1 MREVPALHV
10 RNVPPEV
17 YEALRARASREG
29 RSMNAEVIAILRRA
43 LASRRDP
50 DDLIA
55 DLRRFR
61 ERVQLPPDAPTPEDL
76 IREDRDAGHRG
87 L

>member
-1 MREVPALHV
+1 MPTLHV

-29 RSMNAEVIAILRRA
+29 RSMNAEAIAILRRS

-50 DDLIA
+50 EDLIA

-61 ERVQLPPDAPTPEDL
+61 ERVQLPPDAPLPEEL

>member
-1 MREVPALHV
+1 MATLHV
-10 RNVPPEV
+10 RNVPPEL
-17 YEALRARASREG
+17 YEALRDRAAREG
-29 RSMNAEVIAILRRA
+29 RSMNAEVIAILRRS

-50 DDLIA
+50 EDLIG

-61 ERVQLPPDAPTPEDL
+61 ERVQLAPDAPPPEEL
-76 IREDRDAGHRG
+76 IREDRDAGHGG

>member
-1 MREVPALHV
+1 MVGMPTLHV
-10 RNVPPEV
+10 RNVPTEV
-17 YEALRARASREG
+17 YEALRARAAREG
-29 RSMNAEVIAILRRA
+29 RSMNAEVIAILRRS
-43 LASRRDP
+43 LTSRRDP
-50 DDLIA
+50 EDVIA

-61 ERVQLPPDAPTPEDL
+61 ERVQLPADAPAPEDL

>member
-1 MREVPALHV
+1 MEAVPTLHV

-17 YEALRARASREG
+17 YEALRARAAREG
-29 RSMNAEVIAILRRA
+29 RSMNAEVISILRRS

-50 DDLIA
+50 EDVIA

-61 ERVQLPPDAPTPEDL
+61 GRVQLPPDAPLPEDL
-76 IREDRDAGHRG
+76 IRQDRDAGHGG

>member
-1 MREVPALHV
+1 MPTLHI

-17 YEALRARASREG
+17 YEALRARAAREG
-29 RSMNAEVIAILRRA
+29 RSMNAEVIAILRRS
-43 LASRRDP
+43 LASRRGP
-50 DDLIA
+50 DDVIA

-61 ERVQLPPDAPTPEDL
+61 ERVHLPPDAPPPEEL

>member
-1 MREVPALHV
+1 MRRMPNIHV
-10 RNVPPEV
+10 RNVPEEL

-50 DDLIA
+50 EDVIA

-61 ERVQLPPDAPTPEDL
+61 ERVRLPDDAPPPEEL
-76 IREDRDAGHRG
+76 IREDRDAGHGR

>member
-1 MREVPALHV
+1 MEAVPTLHV

-17 YEALRARASREG
+17 YEALRARAAREG
-29 RSMNAEVIAILRRA
+29 RSMNAEVISILRRS

-50 DDLIA
+50 EDVIA

-61 ERVQLPPDAPTPEDL
+61 ERVQLPPEAPLPEDL

>member
-1 MREVPALHV
+1 
-10 RNVPPEV
+10 
-17 YEALRARASREG
+17 
-29 RSMNAEVIAILRRA
+29 MNSEVIAILRRSLNA
-43 LASRRDP
+43 RREPEDV
-50 DDLIA
+50 IA

-61 ERVQLPPDAPTPEDL
+61 ERVQLPPDAPPPEDL

>member
-1 MREVPALHV
+1 
-10 RNVPPEV
+10 
-17 YEALRARASREG
+17 
-29 RSMNAEVIAILRRA
+29 MNAEVIAILRRS

-50 DDLIA
+50 EDVIA

-61 ERVQLPPDAPTPEDL
+61 ARVRLPPDAPTPEEL

>member
-1 MREVPALHV
+1 MEQVPTLHV

-17 YEALRARASREG
+17 YEALRARAAREG
-29 RSMNAEVIAILRRA
+29 RSMNAEVISILRRS

-50 DDLIA
+50 EDVIA
-55 DLRRFR
+55 HLRRFR
-61 ERVQLPPDAPTPEDL
+61 ERVQLPSDAPLPEDL
-76 IREDRDAGHRG
+76 IREDRDAGHGG

>member
-1 MREVPALHV
+1 MREVPTLHV

-29 RSMNAEVIAILRRA
+29 RSMNAEVIAILRRVV
-43 LASRRDP
+43 ASRRDP
-50 DDLIA
+50 DDLIE

-61 ERVQLPPDAPTPEDL
+61 DRVRLPADAPRPEEL

>member
-1 MREVPALHV
+1 MEDVPALHV

-43 LASRRDP
+43 LSSRRDP

-55 DLRRFR
+55 DLRRYR
-61 ERVQLPPDAPTPEDL
+61 ERVQLAADAPTPEEL
-76 IREDRDAGHRG
+76 IREDRDAGHGG

>member
-1 MREVPALHV
+1 VPTLHI

-17 YEALRARASREG
+17 YEALRARAAREG
-29 RSMNAEVIAILRRA
+29 RSMNAEVIAILRRS

-50 DDLIA
+50 EDVIA

-61 ERVQLPPDAPTPEDL
+61 ERVQLPSHAPPPEAL

>member
-1 MREVPALHV
+1 
-10 RNVPPEV
+10 
-17 YEALRARASREG
+17 
-29 RSMNAEVIAILRRA
+29 MNAEVIAILRRS
-43 LASRRDP
+43 LVSRRDP
-50 DDLIA
+50 EDVIA

-61 ERVQLPPDAPTPEDL
+61 ERVRLPPDSPTPEEL

>member
-1 MREVPALHV
+1 MRTVPALHV

-17 YEALRARASREG
+17 YEALRARAAREG
-29 RSMNAEVIAILRRA
+29 RSISAEVIAILRRA

-50 DDLIA
+50 EDLIA

-61 ERVQLPPDAPTPEDL
+61 ERVRLPADAPAPEAL
-76 IREDRDAGHRG
+76 IREDRDAGHG
-87 L
+87 SL

>member
-1 MREVPALHV
+1 MEAVPALHV

-17 YEALRARASREG
+17 YEALRARAAREG
-29 RSMNAEVIAILRRA
+29 RSMNAEVISILRRS

-50 DDLIA
+50 EDVIA

-61 ERVQLPPDAPTPEDL
+61 ERVQLPPEAPLPEDL

>member
-1 MREVPALHV
+1 MRRMPNIHV
-10 RNVPPEV
+10 RNVPEEL

-50 DDLIA
+50 DDVIA

-61 ERVQLPPDAPTPEDL
+61 ERVRLPDDAPPPEEL
-76 IREDRDAGHRG
+76 IREDRDAGHGR

>member
-1 MREVPALHV
+1 MRAMPTLHV
-10 RNVPPEV
+10 RNVPTDV
-17 YEALRARASREG
+17 YEALRARAAREG
-29 RSMNAEVIAILRRA
+29 RSMNAEVITILRRS
-43 LASRRDP
+43 LMSRRDP
-50 DDLIA
+50 DDVIA

-61 ERVQLPPDAPTPEDL
+61 ERVRLPADAPAPEEL

>member
-1 MREVPALHV
+1 MPNIHV
-10 RNVPPEV
+10 RNVPEEL

-50 DDLIA
+50 EDVIA

-61 ERVQLPPDAPTPEDL
+61 ERVRLPDDAPPPEEL
-76 IREDRDAGHRG
+76 IREDRDAGHGR

>member
-1 MREVPALHV
+1 MREVPTLHV

-29 RSMNAEVIAILRRA
+29 RSMNAEVIAILRRS

-50 DDLIA
+50 EDVIA

-61 ERVQLPPDAPTPEDL
+61 ERVQLPPDAPPPEEL
-76 IREDRDAGHRG
+76 IREDRDAGHGG

>member
-1 MREVPALHV
+1 
-10 RNVPPEV
+10 
-17 YEALRARASREG
+17 
-29 RSMNAEVIAILRRA
+29 MNAEVIAILRRA

-50 DDLIA
+50 EDVIA

-61 ERVQLPPDAPTPEDL
+61 ERVRLADDAPAPEEL
-76 IREDRDAGHRG
+76 IREDRNAGHGR

>member
-1 MREVPALHV
+1 
-10 RNVPPEV
+10 
-17 YEALRARASREG
+17 
-29 RSMNAEVIAILRRA
+29 MNAEVIAILRRS

-50 DDLIA
+50 DDVIA

-61 ERVQLPPDAPTPEDL
+61 ERVQVPPEAPPPEEL
-76 IREDRDAGHRG
+76 IREDRDAGHGG